1 MPNPLLYVVIVI
13 LIGCSAFFS
22 ATETAFS
29 TVSRIRLRYHAENG
43 NHRASRALKIIER
56 FDDALSAILIGN
68 NIVNISATAIATV
81 VFTDLFGN
89 SLGPTV
95 STVVMTLLVLT
106 FGEILPKSIAKE
118 FSEPMTLG
126 AAAVLWGIMTIL
138 KPLVWFFV
146 QLKRLVMRIFPKGN
160 SAPAVTEEE
169 LKYMIEEIGDEG
181 VLEEHE
187 SQLLQSAMEFTDI
200 TVDEIIT
207 HRVDVVA
214 VKNGTPI
221 EEIKNIFL
229 TERFTRLPV
238 YNKSIDDIL
247 GIINDKDFFREYV
260 KQPDFPL
267 EKILQEVLFVPPKKR
282 ISEMLKDFQRTKTQM
297 AVVTDQFG
305 GTLGIITVE
314 DIVEELVGE
323 IWDEDEEIV
332 SEFVRQADGS
342 CLVNG
347 DMNVSDFFEE
357 LLPGSRIHEE
367 DTQSVGGWVM
377 EALDKVPE
385 PGEEFQEGQVRVVIR
400 QVEDQRVKQIQAYLL
415 PDSKDENSTG
425 TTSKD

>member
-1 MPNPLLYVVIVI
+1 M
-13 LIGCSAFFS
+13 
-22 ATETAFS
+22 
-29 TVSRIRLRYHAENG
+29 R
-43 NHRASRALKIIER
+43 
-56 FDDALSAILIGN
+56 
-68 NIVNISATAIATV
+68 
-81 VFTDLFGN
+81 
-89 SLGPTV
+89 PTV

-415 PDSKDENSTG
+415 PDNKDENSTR